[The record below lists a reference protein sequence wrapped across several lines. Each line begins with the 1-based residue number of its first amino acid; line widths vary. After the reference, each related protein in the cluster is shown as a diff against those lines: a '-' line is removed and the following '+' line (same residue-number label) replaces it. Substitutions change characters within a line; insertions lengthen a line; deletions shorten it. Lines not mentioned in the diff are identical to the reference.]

1 MCFFQTGTVYIGKQW
16 EEMGMGM
23 QQGFP
28 ANFLSKPT
36 HPRKGTTKYL
46 QKFGLK
52 NGVAPSFS
60 GTQMCGKR
68 CAAGDAMVGG
78 KLGVSPLAFL
88 SSGGHGTTQLPSE
101 KLLSYSCE
109 TSN

>member
-36 HPRKGTTKYL
+36 HPHKGTTKYL
-46 QKFGLK
+46 QKIGLK

-78 KLGVSPLAFL
+78 KLGVSPPPNYEDFSSQNVGNSHGNL
-88 SSGGHGTTQLPSE
+88 SWLDGGGA
-101 KLLSYSCE
+101 
-109 TSN
+109 